1 MQFIESL
8 NVLRELRQ
16 TWRSAGHTVA
26 FVPTMGNLHDG
37 HLDLVKRAKTLADKV
52 VVSIFVNPM
61 QFGANEDLDAYP
73 RTLDADRSK
82 LEAHGVDAL
91 FFPAVD
97 DVYPR
102 GLSEQ
107 TFVEV
112 PGISDLL
119 CGASRPG
126 HFRGVATIVCKLF
139 NMVQPD
145 VACFGEKDFQQLQ
158 VIRTMVEDLSMPINI
173 VGVPTRR
180 QEDGLAMSSRNGYL
194 SAEQRTTA
202 TQIYAAMEQMRAAIC
217 ARQDSYAD
225 IERKA
230 SQSLMAAGLKP
241 EYVTIRNAKN
251 LQPAEPGDYQLV
263 ILMAAFMGTT
273 RLIDNMQITLDQA

>member
-1 MQFIESL
+1 MQFLESL
-8 NVLRELRQ
+8 SALRELRQ
-16 TWRSAGHTVA
+16 SWRSNGQTVA

-37 HLDLVKRAKTLADKV
+37 HLDLVKQAKSLADKV

-91 FFPAVD
+91 FFPAVE

-102 GLSEQ
+102 GLTEQ
-107 TFVEV
+107 TIVEV
-112 PGISDLL
+112 PAISDLL

-139 NMVQPD
+139 NMVQPE

-158 VIRTMVEDLSMPINI
+158 VIRTMVEDLSLPISI

-194 SAEQRTTA
+194 SAEQRATA
-202 TQIYAAMEQMRAAIC
+202 TRIYAAMKQMHEAIT
-217 ARQDSYAD
+217 ASQESYDD

-230 SQSLMAAGLKP
+230 SQMLMTAGLTP
-241 EYVTIRNAKN
+241 DYVTIRNVTT
-251 LQPAEPGDYQLV
+251 LQPATPDDTNLV
-263 ILMAAFMGTT
+263 ILIAAFMGTT
-273 RLIDNMQITLDQA
+273 RLIDNMQLTLDQA

>member
-8 NVLRELRQ
+8 NTLRELRQ

-37 HLDLVKRAKTLADKV
+37 HLDLVKQAKTLADKV

-82 LEAHGVDAL
+82 LEALGVDAL

-194 SAEQRTTA
+194 SAEQRATA
-202 TQIYAAMEQMRAAIC
+202 TRIYAAMEQMREAIC

-230 SQSLMAAGLKP
+230 SQSLMSAGLKP

-251 LQPAEPGDYQLV
+251 LQPAEPGDQQLV

>member
-8 NVLRELRQ
+8 SALRELRQ
-16 TWRSAGHTVA
+16 SWRSNGQTVA

-37 HLDLVKRAKTLADKV
+37 HLDLVKQAKSLADKV

-91 FFPAVD
+91 FFPAVE

-102 GLSEQ
+102 GLTEQ
-107 TFVEV
+107 TIVEV
-112 PGISDLL
+112 PAISDLL

-139 NMVQPD
+139 NMVQPE

-158 VIRTMVEDLSMPINI
+158 VIRTMVEDLSLPISI

-194 SAEQRTTA
+194 SAEQRATA
-202 TQIYAAMEQMRAAIC
+202 TRIYAAMKQMHEAIT
-217 ARQDSYAD
+217 ARQESYYD

-230 SQSLMAAGLKP
+230 SQMLMTAGLTP
-241 EYVTIRNAKN
+241 DYVTIRNATT
-251 LQPAEPGDYQLV
+251 LQPATPDDTNLV
-263 ILMAAFMGTT
+263 ILIAAFMGTT
-273 RLIDNMQITLDQA
+273 RLIDNMQLTLDQA

>member
-1 MQFIESL
+1 MQFIEFLSA
-8 NVLRELRQ
+8 LRELRQ
-16 TWRSAGHTVA
+16 SWRSNGQTVA

-37 HLDLVKRAKTLADKV
+37 HLDLVKQAKSLADKV

-91 FFPAVD
+91 FFPAVE

-102 GLSEQ
+102 GLTEQ
-107 TFVEV
+107 TIVEV
-112 PGISDLL
+112 PAISDLL

-139 NMVQPD
+139 NMVQPE

-158 VIRTMVEDLSMPINI
+158 VIRTMVEDLSLPISI

-194 SAEQRTTA
+194 SAEQRATA
-202 TQIYAAMEQMRAAIC
+202 TRIYAAMKQMHEAIT
-217 ARQDSYAD
+217 ASQESYDD

-230 SQSLMAAGLKP
+230 SQMLMTAGLTP
-241 EYVTIRNAKN
+241 DYVTIRNVTT
-251 LQPAEPGDYQLV
+251 LQPATPDDTNLV
-263 ILMAAFMGTT
+263 ILIAAFMGTT
-273 RLIDNMQITLDQA
+273 RLIDNMQLTLDQA

>member
-8 NVLRELRQ
+8 KNLRELRHN
-16 TWRSAGHTVA
+16 WRKDGLTVA

-37 HLDLVKRAKTLADKV
+37 HLDLVKRARTLADKV

-82 LEAHGVDAL
+82 LEAEGVAAL
-91 FFPAVD
+91 YFPAVED
-97 DVYPR
+97 IYPR
-102 GLSEQ
+102 GLGDQ

-112 PGISDLL
+112 PAISDLL

-145 VACFGEKDFQQLQ
+145 IACFGEKDFQQLQ
-158 VIRTMVEDLSMPINI
+158 VIRTMVEDLSMPVTI

-194 SAEQRTTA
+194 TNQQRSTA
-202 TQIYAAMEQMRAAIC
+202 TQIYATMVSMREAIHQGRANYTEIETDAAG
-217 ARQDSYAD
+217 AL
-225 IERKA
+225 
-230 SQSLMAAGLKP
+230 QSAGLKP
-241 EYVTIRNAKN
+241 DYVTIRNART
-251 LQPAEPGDYQLV
+251 LQPAQPGESELV
-263 ILMAAFMGTT
+263 ILIAAFMGTT

>member
-8 NVLRELRQ
+8 NTLRELRQ
-16 TWRSAGHTVA
+16 SWRSAGHTVA

-37 HLDLVKRAKTLADKV
+37 HLDLVKQAKVLADKV

-73 RTLDADRSK
+73 RTLDADRGK

-97 DVYPR
+97 DVFPR

-126 HFRGVATIVCKLF
+126 NPRAPQNGFDSLERPPGKLIAQRQASEGSTRNQVQQRCAALLRSGRPGPPRGRKEFRQNCDTPASPQRSARSRLPSPRSK
-139 NMVQPD
+139 PY
-145 VACFGEKDFQQLQ
+145 
-158 VIRTMVEDLSMPINI
+158 
-173 VGVPTRR
+173 RR
-180 QEDGLAMSSRNGYL
+180 
-194 SAEQRTTA
+194 
-202 TQIYAAMEQMRAAIC
+202 
-217 ARQDSYAD
+217 
-225 IERKA
+225 
-230 SQSLMAAGLKP
+230 
-241 EYVTIRNAKN
+241 
-251 LQPAEPGDYQLV
+251 
-263 ILMAAFMGTT
+263 
-273 RLIDNMQITLDQA
+273 

>member
-8 NVLRELRQ
+8 NTLRELRQ
-16 TWRSAGHTVA
+16 SWRSADHTVA

-37 HLDLVKRAKTLADKV
+37 HLDLVKQAKNLADKV

-82 LEAHGVDAL
+82 LEAHDVDAL

-241 EYVTIRNAKN
+241 EYVTIRNARN